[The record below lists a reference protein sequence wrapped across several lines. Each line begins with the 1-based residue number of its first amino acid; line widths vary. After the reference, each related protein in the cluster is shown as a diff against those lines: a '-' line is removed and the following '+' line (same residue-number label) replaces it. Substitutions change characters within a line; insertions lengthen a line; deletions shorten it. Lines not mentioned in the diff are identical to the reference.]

1 MQVSDR
7 KLIVTTRFQHAR
19 LIIVFLTGRQCIVA
33 EDIGCDPH
41 MLGIMDGDAR
51 GRTIPEQ
58 VRGDGLAE
66 GLFRMQLDLTAYR
79 IAGQIATEP

>member
-19 LIIVFLTGRQCIVA
+19 LIIVFLTGRQYIVA
-33 EDIGCDPH
+33 EDIGRDPH
-41 MLGIMDGDAR
+41 MPGIMDGDAR

-58 VRGDGLAE
+58 VMGLPKASSVCS
-66 GLFRMQLDLTAYR
+66 LT
-79 IAGQIATEP
+79 